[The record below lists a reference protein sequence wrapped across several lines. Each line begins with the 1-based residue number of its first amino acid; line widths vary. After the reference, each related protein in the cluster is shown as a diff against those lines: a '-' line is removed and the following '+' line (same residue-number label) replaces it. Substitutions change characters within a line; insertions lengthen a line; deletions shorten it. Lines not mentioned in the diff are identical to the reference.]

1 MQAWNDLNIQ
11 QHKQHKNNIQEK
23 SSSSVAFGKL
33 EGLKQN
39 IPVHRTETFWECS
52 NKI

>member
-1 MQAWNDLNIQ
+1 MQAWKDFYKH
-11 QHKQHKNNIQEK
+11 QHKEHTNNIQEK
-23 SSSSVAFGKL
+23 SNSIVAFGKL

-52 NKI
+52 DKI